1 MSMSKHATAHAPM
14 FGPDDAMQAALVS
27 FVWSGSAEQCA
38 TASRELAKVLVADC
52 YGDVPV
58 YRWAREACNSR
69 TSFPVLDVL
78 FLPAV
83 LLAGDAGLG
92 GLGLCQALG

>member
-69 TSFPVLDVL
+69 PGRRLSSDLNIEFQTF
-78 FLPAV
+78 
-83 LLAGDAGLG
+83 
-92 GLGLCQALG
+92 